1 MTLQQLLDR
10 AAIHRLHLRYACP
23 VDSVDL
29 ALFRSVYTGDPT
41 FDRVPG
47 KAYRG
52 MPEITGLILGL
63 LPFDG
68 SRHCMAN
75 EYFDI
80 TSDRAAAETY
90 ALATHWYARD
100 GAPTHYIAMI
110 RYHDDLVKTDGHWQM
125 DTRTLR
131 AAWTHDRPPAAD
143 TPNRRRP
150 ASP

>member
-10 AAIHRLHLRYACP
+10 DAIHRLHLRYARA

-52 MPEITGLILGL
+52 MPEITALILGL
-63 LPFDG
+63 LRFDG

-75 EYFDI
+75 EYFDV
-80 TSDRAAAETY
+80 TGNRASTEIY

-100 GAPTHYIAMI
+100 DAPTHYIAMI
-110 RYHDDLVKTDGHWQM
+110 RYQDTLVHHDQQWKMEQ
-125 DTRTLR
+125 RTLR
-131 AAWTHDRPPAAD
+131 AQWIQDTPPPAD

-150 ASP
+150 ASL